1 MGQTHRDVQS
11 FKSELNRTID
21 SDKVHVEER
30 DAAGGSFS
38 STRSST
44 TSLKMLLAKE
54 TSKEVE
60 SKSNAPSVVARLMGL
75 EDYFPAKEP
84 VLYDARDFR
93 KSQSCNHLTVTKK
106 ALQQQGQ
113 QNSIQPVTQVIHTS
127 CETIEYDGVYEG
139 CEEKAR
145 MSLFQ
150 DQSSQEGRHSESKSG
165 RMDTVPE
172 KFRQGKSHAMEEKL
186 LHSGELE
193 ESLHILSSEKDFFL
207 KCHEEPDPIL
217 PRWMSGLHRTPGSP
231 PTRRITVLKPMR
243 SVQYNGA
250 RQSRTDRAIEQ
261 NGLGLRKFH
270 QRSSSKEGTPSQPSS
285 RIVLLRPTPGKPS
298 IPNAKLTHKAA
309 PFRLIDR
316 NNFNRVLLDNAATPA
331 STEVVNDIIRHRQYD
346 SRQRDDSLLS
356 STHSNGY
363 GGDESSFSDSEVDHS
378 GDSEVDY
385 IEEDGGSFS
394 DSEEGSPA
402 SKYSWD
408 YTRRY
413 GSPYSGSS
421 FGRIPHFPES
431 MVTKEA
437 KQRLSQR
444 WAMVTCDEISQEQ
457 VQPPR
462 STCTLGEMLSLN
474 EGTKDFTACRKD
486 DKTGERSSKLPR
498 SKSLPVISD
507 TFDNMV
513 SKVQASNPE
522 SCKPATEVLL
532 SNKGKSSFR
541 GRVSDF
547 LFPKRKPI
555 RQKTNHRPSDCFDER
570 VEACLGDSQSHASH
584 SLEADEKLAL
594 REEKIDI
601 SAMQNST
608 SASEGTASVDLPTSL
623 VCRSRRLDRPGLN
636 EGLNCTRDQP
646 SPTSVLDAPSEDSSC
661 NEPESSGSTTW
672 KNAKAASRSSAVEAV
687 ACSLSW
693 DDATSESPSLGI
705 PRPPYLP
712 SDVDDD
718 ESECHVLVQNIMS
731 SSGLEDAQS
740 SMVFAGWHLPDCPL
754 DPVLFNNLLELRE
767 QRSYKRLLFDCVNVA
782 LVEIGENALLSA
794 FPWSKART
802 GTWRDGSSPALG
814 VEVWSILK
822 DWIYGERMFVVS
834 KRDNTGIVMDR
845 IVKQEVEGSGW
856 VKMRM
861 SQVVDIAERIEGGV
875 LEELL
880 AEAVLDFAT

>member
-11 FKSELNRTID
+11 FKSELKRTID

-30 DAAGGSFS
+30 DAPGGSFS
-38 STRSST
+38 STKSST

-75 EDYFPAKEP
+75 EDDFPAKEP
-84 VLYDARDFR
+84 VLYHAKRDFR
-93 KSQSCNHLTVTKK
+93 KSQSCDHLTVTKK
-106 ALQQQGQ
+106 AVQQQQ
-113 QNSIQPVTQVIHTS
+113 HQNSIQSVTQVIHTS

-172 KFRQGKSHAMEEKL
+172 KFRQGKSLAMEEKL

-193 ESLHILSSEKDFFL
+193 ESLHVLSSEKDFFL

-243 SVQYNGA
+243 SVQYNGV
-250 RQSRTDRAIEQ
+250 RQSRTDRAIEP

-363 GGDESSFSDSEVDHS
+363 GGDESSFSDSEVDRS

-421 FGRIPHFPES
+421 FGRIPHLPES

-444 WAMVTCDEISQEQ
+444 WAMVTCDEISEEQ
-457 VQPPR
+457 AQPPR

-474 EGTKDFTACRKD
+474 EVTKEDFTSCQKD

-498 SKSLPVISD
+498 SKSSPVISD

-522 SCKPATEVLL
+522 SCKPATEVLM
-532 SNKGKSSFR
+532 SNKGKSSFT

-555 RQKTNHRPSDCFDER
+555 RQKTNHHPSDCFDGR
-570 VEACLGDSQSHASH
+570 VEACPGDSQSHGNH
-584 SLEADEKLAL
+584 SLETNEEQAL
-594 REEKIDI
+594 HEEKIDI

-608 SASEGTASVDLPTSL
+608 STSEGTASVDVPISL
-623 VCRSRRLDRPGLN
+623 ICRSRRLDRVGLN
-636 EGLNCTRDQP
+636 EGLNSTRDQP

-661 NEPESSGSTTW
+661 NEPESSGSTTS
-672 KNAKAASRSSAVEAV
+672 KNAKAVSRSSAIEAV

-693 DDATSESPSLGI
+693 DDTTSESPSL
-705 PRPPYLP
+705 RRPYLP

-740 SMVFAGWHLPDCPL
+740 SIVFAGWHLPDCPL
-754 DPVLFNNLLELRE
+754 DPVLCNKLLELRE

-782 LVEIGENALLSA
+782 LIEIGENALLSA

-802 GTWRDGSSPALG
+802 GTWRDSSSPALG

-822 DWIYGERMFVVS
+822 DWIYGARMFMVS
-834 KRDNTGIVMDR
+834 KRDNTGIMMDR

-861 SQVVDIAERIEGGV
+861 SQVVDIAEQIEWGV
-875 LEELL
+875 LEELV
-880 AEAVLDFAT
+880 AEAVLDFAA